1 VSSLASVQGW
11 KQTVRMRSPSYVDL
25 MRCSRFPNDL
35 RTAAFTGAIAKALA
49 TQRRPLIRG
58 MPEDSFQRLLRSCF
72 IDVALCNG
80 EAADCE
86 APDVDEFDDLLSL
99 LLDNRTQAS
108 EINGWLA
115 CCVASA
121 AMHDG
126 HLWQD
131 MGLPDRAQLSRL
143 LYEYFPALAT
153 KNVGDMK
160 WKKFFYRQLCQR
172 AGLTICKSPNCA
184 DCSDYQACFG
194 PEANRSPVA
203 SLAYAHG

>member
-1 VSSLASVQGW
+1 
-11 KQTVRMRSPSYVDL
+11 MRSTSYVDL
-25 MRCSRFPNDL
+25 LRCSRFPNDL
-35 RTAAFTGAIAKALA
+35 RTAAFTGAIAQALA

-99 LLDNRTQAS
+99 LLDNRAQAS

-131 MGLPDRAQLSRL
+131 MGLPNRSQLSRL
-143 LYEYFPALAT
+143 LYEYFPALAA

-160 WKKFFYRQLCQR
+160 WKKFLYRMVCRSEGFSLCT
-172 AGLTICKSPNCA
+172 APVCSE
-184 DCSDYQACFG
+184 CSDFDNCFG
-194 PEANRSPVA
+194 AEDGESRLARVA
-203 SLAYAHG
+203 HAHEEVA